1 MTNAPWMKHYGS
13 VPASLDYPKGTLY
26 DVLKKAS
33 EGHEERCAYEFMGS
47 KATYSELM
55 TDVDMAA
62 SSLIA
67 MGVGKGDRVA
77 ICLPNIPQAV
87 TMFYAI
93 SKVGAAAVMIHPLSS
108 KKEIEFYL
116 KDSGSEVAV
125 TMDRFCG
132 SFDGLED
139 TTPLKKLIVVDVS
152 EGLNIFFKMAY
163 RFNSRKVP
171 KIVMKPHMISWKY
184 MLSLGFGNAEK
195 ADTTADDVAAIL
207 YTGGTTGSSKGVL
220 LSNLNLNATA
230 MQTYAMGQYKLTDK
244 DAMLGVLPIFHGFG
258 LCIGMHMTLMHS
270 AKLILVPTFSP
281 DSYAKLIKK
290 KRPTFIAGVPTLYE
304 LMLRNKHLKNVDLTF
319 LRGVFVGGDTLTVD
333 LKKRVDTF
341 LREHGSP
348 SIIREG
354 YGLTECVTA
363 SCLTPKDEYR
373 TGSIGIPFSDTF
385 YKIVEIGTEDEVPYG
400 TDGEICISGPSV
412 MIGYTN
418 QPEETANVLRRH
430 ADDRLWLH
438 TGDAGMMDEEGFI
451 YFRQRIKRMIISS
464 GYNIYPSQIE
474 NVLDSHPF
482 VHCSCVIGVP
492 DDIRVQS
499 VKAFIVL
506 KDGIDGS
513 EAAKKNIIDYCKEH
527 IIRYAVP
534 SKIDF
539 ISELPK
545 TKVGKVA
552 YSELEKLEMSNKGLS
567 PTEQVGVP

>member
-1 MTNAPWMKHYGS
+1 MKHYGN
-13 VPASLDYPKGTLY
+13 VPVTLRYPEGTLY
-26 DVLKKAS
+26 DVIKKAS
-33 EGHEERCAYEFMGS
+33 EGGGDRCAYEFMGKRVPYS
-47 KATYSELM
+47 KMMA
-55 TDVDMAA
+55 DVDMAA

-67 MGVGKGDRVA
+67 SGVRKGDKVML
-77 ICLPNIPQAV
+77 CLPNTPQAV
-87 TMFYAI
+87 TLFYAI
-93 SKVGAAAVMIHPLSS
+93 NKLGAVAVMVHPLSS
-108 KKEIEFYL
+108 KNEIEFYL
-116 KDSGSEVAV
+116 KDSGSRIAV
-125 TMDRFCG
+125 TMDRFCWAFEG
-132 SFDGLED
+132 FEN
-139 TTPLKKLIVVDVS
+139 TTPLERLVVVDIS
-152 EGLNIFFKMAY
+152 KGLNPLLKLVYKLKTRNA
-163 RFNSRKVP
+163 P
-171 KIVMKPHMISWKY
+171 KPVMKDHMIAWEH
-184 MLSLGFGNAEK
+184 MIELGFGNAEK
-195 ADTTADDVAAIL
+195 ADTSAEDVAVIL
-207 YTGGTTGSSKGVL
+207 YTGGTTGKSKGVL
-220 LSNLNLNATA
+220 LSNLNFNATA
-230 MQTYAMGQYKLTDK
+230 LQTYMMGQYELTEK
-244 DAMLGVLPIFHGFG
+244 DSMLGVLPIFHGFG